1 MPDAL
6 VRLERAC
13 VGHREPILG
22 PLDLDV
28 RRGTR
33 LALLGPNGAGK
44 STLLRSLLG
53 LLPLLGGTRVFQRAA
68 RRAWATC
75 RRRTAWTRSSL

>member
-1 MPDAL
+1 MAESL

-13 VGHREPILG
+13 VGHYEPILG
-22 PLDLDV
+22 PVDLDV

-44 STLLRSLLG
+44 STLLRSVLG
-53 LLPLLGGTRVFQRAA
+53 LLPLLDGTRVLPSGRPPRMGYVPQAHRADA
-68 RRAWATC
+68 
-75 RRRTAWTRSSL
+75 L